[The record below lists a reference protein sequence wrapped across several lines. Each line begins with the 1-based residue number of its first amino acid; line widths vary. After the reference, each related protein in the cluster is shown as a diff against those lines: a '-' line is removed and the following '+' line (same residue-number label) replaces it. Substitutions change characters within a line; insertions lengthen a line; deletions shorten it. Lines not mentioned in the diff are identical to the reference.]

1 MAIATS
7 LLPDRVCPDL
17 AQEAS
22 MSTALVPVAP
32 ANRSEPF
39 TGAPR
44 SPSAPFLAHLI
55 ATARQAPQTR
65 FRRRA
70 EPEQAAAA
78 YAAAPRAR
86 PAAGKLFRQ
95 DA

>member
-1 MAIATS
+1 MAIATF

-17 AQEAS
+17 AQEAP
-22 MSTALVPVAP
+22 MSTALVPVAR
-32 ANRSEPF
+32 AIRSEPIP
-39 TGAPR
+39 GARP
-44 SPSAPFLAHLI
+44 PSAPFLAHLI

-65 FRRRA
+65 LRRRA